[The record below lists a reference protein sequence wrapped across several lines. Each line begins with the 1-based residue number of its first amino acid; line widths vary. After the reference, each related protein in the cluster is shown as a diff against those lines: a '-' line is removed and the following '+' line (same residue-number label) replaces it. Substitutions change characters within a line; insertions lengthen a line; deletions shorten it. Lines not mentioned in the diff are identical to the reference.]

1 MLEGKDWSSSVMF
14 SDGENLGMITAGKD
28 VINVIVYLNIVVL
41 FDIFIHF
48 FIFSQQEGFVVRT
61 INTLSN
67 PVTVASELP
76 LKLARKCV
84 DIFGYATFD
93 EEQAIHILNPGYD
106 DEIAMVTAG
115 KEFGLLKT
123 VSGKVRIM

>member
-1 MLEGKDWSSSVMF
+1 M
-14 SDGENLGMITAGKD
+14 
-28 VINVIVYLNIVVL
+28 
-41 FDIFIHF
+41 
-48 FIFSQQEGFVVRT
+48 RT

-84 DIFGYATFD
+84 DIFGYASFD
-93 EEQAIHILNPGYD
+93 EEQTIHTLNPGCD

-123 VSGKVRIM
+123 VSGKVSIIIQKYFKKL

>member
-1 MLEGKDWSSSVMF
+1 M
-14 SDGENLGMITAGKD
+14 
-28 VINVIVYLNIVVL
+28 
-41 FDIFIHF
+41 
-48 FIFSQQEGFVVRT
+48 
-61 INTLSN
+61 
-67 PVTVASELP
+67 TVASELP

-93 EEQAIHILNPGYD
+93 EEQAIHTLNLGCD

-123 VSGKVRIM
+123 ISGKVSTRYFKQLLIAQYFMCKYIYI

>member
-1 MLEGKDWSSSVMF
+1 M
-14 SDGENLGMITAGKD
+14 
-28 VINVIVYLNIVVL
+28 
-41 FDIFIHF
+41 
-48 FIFSQQEGFVVRT
+48 VRT

-93 EEQAIHILNPGYD
+93 EEQAIHTLNPGCD

-123 VSGKVRIM
+123 VSGKVSIVMRDILNSYYDCSIFYVQMLYI

>member
-1 MLEGKDWSSSVMF
+1 M
-14 SDGENLGMITAGKD
+14 
-28 VINVIVYLNIVVL
+28 
-41 FDIFIHF
+41 
-48 FIFSQQEGFVVRT
+48 RT

-93 EEQAIHILNPGYD
+93 EEQAIHTLNPGCD

-123 VSGKVRIM
+123 VSGKVSIIQEIFQTAVTITRYFMCKCHMFV

>member
-1 MLEGKDWSSSVMF
+1 MF
-14 SDGENLGMITAGKD
+14 Y
-28 VINVIVYLNIVVL
+28 YLIYS
-41 FDIFIHF
+41 FSFF

-93 EEQAIHILNPGYD
+93 EEQAIHTLNPGCD
-106 DEIAMVTAG
+106 DEIAIVTAG

-123 VSGKVRIM
+123 VSGKVSIM

>member
-1 MLEGKDWSSSVMF
+1 
-14 SDGENLGMITAGKD
+14 
-28 VINVIVYLNIVVL
+28 
-41 FDIFIHF
+41 
-48 FIFSQQEGFVVRT
+48 VRT

-84 DIFGYATFD
+84 DIFGYASFD
-93 EEQAIHILNPGYD
+93 EEQTIHTLNPGCD
-106 DEIAMVTAG
+106 DEISMVTAG

-123 VSGKVRIM
+123 VSGKVGIMFQRNILKNYSMHFNIICYI

>member
-1 MLEGKDWSSSVMF
+1 M
-14 SDGENLGMITAGKD
+14 
-28 VINVIVYLNIVVL
+28 
-41 FDIFIHF
+41 
-48 FIFSQQEGFVVRT
+48 RT

-84 DIFGYATFD
+84 DIFGYASFD
-93 EEQAIHILNPGYD
+93 EEQTIHTLNPGCD
-106 DEIAMVTAG
+106 DEISMVTAG

-123 VSGKVRIM
+123 VSGKVGIMFQRNISKNIFKNYSMHFNIICYIFTYKMLIYHSV